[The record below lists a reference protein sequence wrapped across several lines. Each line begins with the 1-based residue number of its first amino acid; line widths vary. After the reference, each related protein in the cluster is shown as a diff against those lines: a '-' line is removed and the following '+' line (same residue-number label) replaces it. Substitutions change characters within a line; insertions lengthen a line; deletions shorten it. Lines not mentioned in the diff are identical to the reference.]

1 MTDFNKLI
9 QEKYISSG
17 KAYGGDINKD
27 NTKTSDSFFKS
38 PSYKLIISL
47 FKKAIAK
54 FENGENKD
62 YYKHVYLTLGDYS
75 KRKGY
80 EGNIYVNMREQALYI
95 KDYVNEHSA
104 AKYTILGVYA
114 DLWDILENEKWKIAF
129 KRAFT
134 YEKSSKNENSIV
146 DGFRLLY
153 VSLVLAFEYISF
165 RIVDFKYALYSGL
178 SDEAAINDIQNKNKA
193 LMKNIVI
200 PSIDIITLC
209 NNVSTPLITINSLI
223 KEEENGLKSTESYDP
238 TKSEEAFGNTIGTLF
253 NMFKSSKVGTTITT
267 GVKNAGSFAFKKHP
281 WIGIVALS
289 VIFIVVAFHAS
300 RSIIYF
306 IGIHKVNLE
315 KELELQSELIGNN
328 INELKNKMQK
338 ASSEEEKARYSNIIA
353 KQLEIK
359 NKVDSKLS
367 KMENDDIQA
376 SISVDATM
384 EKDLDSTDAE
394 ITSQTT
400 SNFELEF

>member
-238 TKSEEAFGNTIGTLF
+238 TKSEEAFGNTVGALF
-253 NMFKSSKVGTTITT
+253 NMFKSSKIGTTITT
-267 GVKNAGSFAFKKHP
+267 GVKKAGSFAFKKHP

-338 ASSEEEKARYSNIIA
+338 ASSE
-353 KQLEIK
+353 
-359 NKVDSKLS
+359 
-367 KMENDDIQA
+367 
-376 SISVDATM
+376 
-384 EKDLDSTDAE
+384 
-394 ITSQTT
+394 
-400 SNFELEF
+400 

>member
-1 MTDFNKLI
+1 
-9 QEKYISSG
+9 
-17 KAYGGDINKD
+17 
-27 NTKTSDSFFKS
+27 
-38 PSYKLIISL
+38 
-47 FKKAIAK
+47 
-54 FENGENKD
+54 
-62 YYKHVYLTLGDYS
+62 
-75 KRKGY
+75 
-80 EGNIYVNMREQALYI
+80 
-95 KDYVNEHSA
+95 
-104 AKYTILGVYA
+104 
-114 DLWDILENEKWKIAF
+114 
-129 KRAFT
+129 
-134 YEKSSKNENSIV
+134 
-146 DGFRLLY
+146 
-153 VSLVLAFEYISF
+153 
-165 RIVDFKYALYSGL
+165 
-178 SDEAAINDIQNKNKA
+178 
-193 LMKNIVI
+193 MKNIVI

-238 TKSEEAFGNTIGTLF
+238 TKSEEAFGNTAGALF
-253 NMFKSSKVGTTITT
+253 NMFKSSKIGTAITT

-394 ITSQTT
+394 ITSQST